1 MKFHI
6 ISEGPTDQI
15 ILERITRL
23 VLRSTPE
30 FIQPSNTQS
39 KNRGVNSI
47 LKNKKILFK
56 FLHYSFAQMAK
67 FVIICVDNDEDDI
80 VDGCPIR
87 YDKIKSYYIE
97 FLENNSRYYNIRP
110 SNCIII
116 PVQTIEYWVYAGK
129 MQNVGIGTLKGIES
143 LHKEGMKERVYGKN
157 NVTPFGILENAFQET
172 INTAITKLT
181 IENNLRHLSSF
192 SKFYNLLQRL
202 NM

>member
-15 ILERITRL
+15 ILERITKL
-23 VLRSTPE
+23 VLRNTPE
-30 FIQPSNTQS
+30 FIKPSNTQR

-47 LKNKKILFK
+47 LKDKKILFK
-56 FLHYSFAQMAK
+56 FLHYSLGQKAE

-87 YDKIKSYYIE
+87 YDKIKSYYLE
-97 FLENNSRYYNIRP
+97 FLENNSRYYDIRP

-116 PVQTIEYWVYAGK
+116 PVQTIDYWVYAGK
-129 MQNVGIGTLKGIES
+129 MQNVGIGSLKGIES
-143 LHKEGMKERVYGKN
+143 LHKEGMKEKVYGKN
-157 NVTPFGILENAFQET
+157 NVTPFGILEDAFQET
-172 INTAITKLT
+172 INMAITKST
-181 IENNLRHLSSF
+181 IENNLKHLNSF

-202 NM
+202 NR